1 MITHTLKTHLYNKSL
16 NNNNISNNTLYTN
29 IIQTNIDYNPVFVS
43 SPDKE
48 LVDNIVNIMVD
59 ILVNNYEYIKINHG
73 EVKGEY
79 LKSMLLKVNMN
90 HIVYVVNV
98 VNNYKD
104 KITNMRN
111 FILSV
116 LYNSA
121 LTLDSYYQNLI
132 VT

>member
-1 MITHTLKTHLYNKSL
+1 MTRKQAI
-16 NNNNISNNTLYTN
+16 
-29 IIQTNIDYNPVFVS
+29 
-43 SPDKE
+43 
-48 LVDNIVNIMVD
+48 
-59 ILVNNYEYIKINHG
+59 
-73 EVKGEY
+73 

-116 LYNSA
+116 LYNSV
-121 LTLDSYYQNLI
+121 LTLDVHYQNL
-132 VT
+132 VNT